1 MVDIDTAG
9 RLGLIARENELHEVY
24 DLRII
29 VYMHTPFFFFYIL
42 RVGIVCESCTRG
54 IGRYLSV
61 LILRQR

>member
-1 MVDIDTAG
+1 MVDIDIAG

-29 VYMHTPFFFFYIL
+29 ALHGYTFCFNIL
-42 RVGIVCESCTRG
+42 RVGIVCESCRRG

-61 LILRQR
+61 LILKQR